1 MIILDGKSICDGIV
15 IGKLFFYKRAEQEI
29 PQYEVHNVKQEI
41 NRFEQAK
48 EYVSLELQK
57 LYCNILHKIGKAN
70 AMIFEIHRM
79 IINDVIYCDSVIRL
93 ITSENINAEY
103 AISKTSN
110 VFAEML
116 SSMNDAYMQA
126 RAADVI
132 DVSERLIKALCN
144 VTTLGINLQEPVII
158 AADDLVP
165 SETIQLDKNKVLG
178 VATIYGSVNSHTA
191 ILMRTLNIPAVAG
204 AGNALKAEY
213 HGCNVILDGSAGKLY
228 IDPDDLIYQKLKE
241 KQHLENEKKLL
252 LQNLKGKENITLDG
266 QKINISAN
274 VSGLSDIDAVLE
286 NDADGIGLFR
296 SEYLYLENTA
306 YPTEE
311 QQFQIYKTVV
321 QKMDGKKV
329 IIRTLD
335 IGADKKADY
344 FNLPTEENPALGYR
358 AIRICLT
365 QQTIFE
371 TQLRAIYRAS
381 AYGNLSIVFP
391 MIISLQEVQEIKK
404 IISQV
409 KQDLKIQGI
418 AYSDTVPLGI
428 MIETPAAALISDI
441 LAQEVDFFSIGTNDL
456 IQYTLAAD
464 RQNPYLESFYN
475 AHHPAVLRLI
485 KTVTENAHKHGIQ
498 VDICGEIA
506 ADKSFTGIFLDMG
519 VDELSV
525 APSFILKLR
534 KYIRE
539 LKLSDFKEH

>member
-1 MIILDGKSICDGIV
+1 MIILDGKSICDGIA

-29 PQYEVHNVKQEI
+29 PQYKVHNVKQEI

-48 EYVSLELQK
+48 ECVSLELQE
-57 LYCNILHKIGKAN
+57 LYCKVLHKIGKAN

-79 IINDVIYCDSVIRL
+79 IVNDVVYCDSVIRM

-103 AISKTSN
+103 AVNETSN

-116 SSMNDAYMQA
+116 SSMDDAYMQA
-126 RAADVI
+126 RAADVV

-178 VATIYGSVNSHTA
+178 VVTICGSATSHTA

-204 AGNALKAEY
+204 AGNALKAEF

-241 KQHLENEKKLL
+241 KQRLENEKKLL
-252 LQNLKGKENITLDG
+252 LQNLKGKENVTLDG

-274 VSGLSDIDAVLE
+274 VNGLSDIDAVLE
-286 NDADGIGLFR
+286 NDADSIGLFR
-296 SEYLYLENTA
+296 SEYLYLESTA

-311 QQFQIYKTVV
+311 QQFQIYKTAV
-321 QKMDGKKV
+321 QKMNGKKV
-329 IIRTLD
+329 VIRTLD
-335 IGADKKADY
+335 IGTDKKADY
-344 FNLPTEENPALGYR
+344 FNLPMEENPALGYR

-365 QQTIFE
+365 QQKIFE

-381 AYGNLSIVFP
+381 AYGNLAIVFP
-391 MIISLQEVQEIKK
+391 MIISLQEVQKIKK
-404 IISQV
+404 IVSQV

-464 RQNPYLESFYN
+464 RKNPYVEGFYN

-485 KTVTENAHKHGIQ
+485 KTVTDNAHKHGIR
-498 VDICGEIA
+498 VGICGEIA

-534 KYIRE
+534 KHIRE
-539 LKLSDFKEH
+539 LKLSDLKEH